1 MHAVIRKFSFFLFV
15 HAEIFQKGLPKK
27 ENNFQFISHLFPYF
41 CDNTTKILSYN
52 LFENDLKKVQV
63 NMNLDIEVQQAAI
76 DYQLQQN

>member
-15 HAEIFQKGLPKK
+15 HAVIFQKGLPKK
-27 ENNFQFISHLFPYF
+27 ENNFQVISHLFPYF

-63 NMNLDIEVQQAAI
+63 NMNLDIEAQQAAI